1 MSVER
6 DDIGA
11 GSNDSTLFAMPQLA
25 SHMHKR
31 VMTMPPSRP
40 WPTGCR

>member
-1 MSVER
+1 MSAER

-25 SHMHKR
+25 NLCTSA
-31 VMTMPPSRP
+31 
-40 WPTGCR
+40 